1 MTDHDRYPLLT
12 DAGRRMLLR
21 LREHPHAPRYNFP
34 GGERL
39 TADGLAQVRRYA
51 ERQRTQRHGWTADA
65 SPAWLADFL
74 AACRRDVPAYRRR
87 PDWSDDLRLI
97 RSIGRD
103 DLAAAPWDF
112 VPDGCPVDELI
123 VYSTSGTT
131 GSRLVYPAHPV
142 LPNRYL
148 PLYETALAAAGVR
161 LDGGPD
167 RVGIVHVCAQAKTIT
182 SCSVMS
188 YLGEA
193 GFAKV
198 NLHGDDWRDP
208 GDAARFLDDLQAEV
222 YTGDPFAFAELAAR
236 PTRHRPKALLS
247 GATTL
252 LPGLRDEL
260 RGRFGCPVIDVYSMN
275 ESGPVGFSLGDGFEV
290 LPHDLYVEVLD
301 ATDRPCAPGERGEVT
316 LTGGLNPYLPL
327 VRYRTGDHAALAFDG
342 PLPRL
347 VGLEGRTPVVFMRS
361 DGRRLNSLDATTALA
376 ALPLPFFALHQAA
389 DGSLTLR
396 TRGEA
401 EVLAK
406 ADAALRGLFG
416 DVLVTVQR
424 VPDAV
429 AWGGKRIQ
437 YTRDDTP

>member
-1 MTDHDRYPLLT
+1 MTEQDRYPLLT

-51 ERQRTQRHGWTADA
+51 ERQRTQRLGWTATTR
-65 SPAWLADFL
+65 PGWLADFL

-87 PDWSDDLRLI
+87 TDWGDLGQI
-97 RSIGRD
+97 PPIVRD

-112 VPDGCPVDELI
+112 VPDGCPVEELI
-123 VYSTSGTT
+123 VYATSGTT

-148 PLYETALAAAGVR
+148 PLYETALAATGVR

-167 RVGIVHVCAQAKTIT
+167 QVSIVHVCAQAKTVT

-188 YLGEA
+188 YLGQA

-208 GDAARFLDDLQAEV
+208 GDAARFLDDVQAEV
-222 YTGDPFAFAELAAR
+222 YTGDPFAFAELAAL
-236 PTRHRPKALLS
+236 PTRHRPRALLS

-290 LPHDLYVEVLD
+290 LPHDLYVEILD
-301 ATDRPCAPGERGEVT
+301 AADVPCPPGERGEVT

-347 VGLEGRTPVVFMRS
+347 VGLEGRTPVVFLRG

-389 DGSLTLR
+389 DGALTLR
-396 TRGEA
+396 TRGTS

-406 ADAALRGLFG
+406 AEATLRGLFG
-416 DVLVTVQR
+416 DVPLTVVW

-429 AWGGKRIQ
+429 AWSGKRIQ
-437 YTRDDTP
+437 YTRAGTG